1 MQIYCDIFAQLL
13 SGLSL
18 LCSSHVML
26 EYNDLNWDSSL
37 GFIS

>member
-1 MQIYCDIFAQLL
+1 MQIYCDIFAHLL
-13 SGLSL
+13 S

-37 GFIS
+37 GFSS